1 MIVIKKTQSET
12 SRNFVVIVTK
22 RVGRP
27 KAFDRDEALT
37 KAIGVFWK
45 QGYEG
50 ASMKLLTDEM
60 GINSP
65 SLYAEFGDK
74 LGLYLE
80 AINSYATN
88 DACTPLVALETVPD
102 IREAVRAFFDAVV
115 DYSTHHASG
124 AKGCFLVSCVATSA
138 GHVDGTAEM
147 LRDAITATDERIKT
161 RFDQEIE
168 KGSLPKDFPSA
179 ERAKLM
185 FDLRQGMVFRARAG
199 FSDDRLESDV
209 DKYVRAVL
217 SAPES

>member
-1 MIVIKKTQSET
+1 MSDTKK
-12 SRNFVVIVTK
+12 I
-22 RVGRP
+22 GRP
-27 KAFDRDEALT
+27 KTFDRDEALT

-74 LGLYLE
+74 HGLYLE

-102 IREAVRAFFDAVV
+102 IQKAVRAFFEAVV
-115 DYSTHHASG
+115 DYSTHHDSG

-138 GHVDGTAEM
+138 GHVNGTAE
-147 LRDAITATDERIKT
+147 LLQDAITSTDKRIT
-161 RFDQEIE
+161 ARFEQEVML
-168 KGSLPKDFPSA
+168 GNLPQNFPSA
-179 ERAKLM
+179 DRAKLM

-199 FSDDRLESDV
+199 FTDDDLASDI
-209 DKYVRAVL
+209 DKYVSSVL
-217 SAPES
+217 ASCES

>member
-1 MIVIKKTQSET
+1 M
-12 SRNFVVIVTK
+12 NVTK

-74 LGLYLE
+74 HGLYLE

-102 IREAVRAFFDAVV
+102 IREAVRAFFNAVV
-115 DYSTHHASG
+115 DYSTHHSSG

-147 LRDAITATDERIKT
+147 LRDAITATDERIKA

-168 KGSLPKDFPSA
+168 KGSLPKNFPSA

-199 FSDDRLESDV
+199 FSDDRLESNV

>member
-1 MIVIKKTQSET
+1 M
-12 SRNFVVIVTK
+12 NVTK

-74 LGLYLE
+74 HGLYLE

-147 LRDAITATDERIKT
+147 LRDAITTTDERIKA

>member
-1 MIVIKKTQSET
+1 MSDTKK
-12 SRNFVVIVTK
+12 
-22 RVGRP
+22 VGRP
-27 KAFDRDEALT
+27 KTVDRDEALT

-74 LGLYLE
+74 HGLYLE

-88 DACTPLVALETVPD
+88 DACTPLVALETVPN
-102 IREAVRAFFDAVV
+102 IQKAVRAFFEAVV
-115 DYSTHHASG
+115 DYSTHHDSG

-138 GHVDGTAEM
+138 GHVNGTAE
-147 LRDAITATDERIKT
+147 LLQDAITSTDKRIMA
-161 RFDQEIE
+161 RFEHE
-168 KGSLPKDFPSA
+168 VMPGNLPQNFPSA
-179 ERAKLM
+179 DRAKLM

-199 FSDDRLESDV
+199 FTDDDLAGDI
-209 DKYVRAVL
+209 DKYVSSVL
-217 SAPES
+217 ASCES

>member
-1 MIVIKKTQSET
+1 M
-12 SRNFVVIVTK
+12 NVTK

-74 LGLYLE
+74 HGLYLE

-102 IREAVRAFFDAVV
+102 IREAVQAFFDAVV

-209 DKYVRAVL
+209 EKYVRAVL

>member
-1 MIVIKKTQSET
+1 M
-12 SRNFVVIVTK
+12 NVTK

-74 LGLYLE
+74 HGLYLE

-102 IREAVRAFFDAVV
+102 IREAIRAFFDAVV

-168 KGSLPKDFPSA
+168 KGSLPKNFPSA

-185 FDLRQGMVFRARAG
+185 FDLRQGMVFRARSG

-209 DKYVRAVL
+209 EKYVRAVL

>member
-1 MIVIKKTQSET
+1 M
-12 SRNFVVIVTK
+12 NVTK

-74 LGLYLE
+74 HGLYLE

-147 LRDAITATDERIKT
+147 LRDAITATDERIKA

-209 DKYVRAVL
+209 EKYVRAVL

>member
-1 MIVIKKTQSET
+1 M
-12 SRNFVVIVTK
+12 NVTK
-22 RVGRP
+22 KVGRP
-27 KAFDRDEALT
+27 KSFDREDALT

-74 LGLYLE
+74 HGLYLE

-88 DACTPLVALETVPD
+88 DACTPLVALETVPE
-102 IREAVRAFFDAVV
+102 IRKAVRAFFEAVI
-115 DYSTHHASG
+115 DYSTHHSSG

-147 LRDAITATDERIKT
+147 LRDAITSTDLRIKA
-161 RFDQEIE
+161 RFDHEIMT
-168 KGSLPKDFPSA
+168 GQLPQNFPSA
-179 ERAKLM
+179 DRAKLL

-199 FSDDRLESDV
+199 FSDNDLAGEV
-209 DKYVRAVL
+209 DNYVNSVL
-217 SAPES
+217 GNPES

>member
-1 MIVIKKTQSET
+1 MSDTKK
-12 SRNFVVIVTK
+12 
-22 RVGRP
+22 VGRP
-27 KAFDRDEALT
+27 KTFDRDEALT

-74 LGLYLE
+74 HGLYLE

-88 DACTPLVALETVPD
+88 DACTPLVALETVPN
-102 IREAVRAFFDAVV
+102 IQKAVRAFFEAVV
-115 DYSTHHASG
+115 DYSTHHDSG

-138 GHVDGTAEM
+138 GHVNGTAE
-147 LRDAITATDERIKT
+147 LLQDAITSTDKRIMA
-161 RFDQEIE
+161 RFEHE
-168 KGSLPKDFPSA
+168 VMLGNLPQNFPSA
-179 ERAKLM
+179 DRAKLM

-199 FSDDRLESDV
+199 FTDDDLAGDI
-209 DKYVRAVL
+209 DKYVSSVL
-217 SAPES
+217 ASC

>member
-1 MIVIKKTQSET
+1 MSDTKT
-12 SRNFVVIVTK
+12 
-22 RVGRP
+22 VGRP
-27 KAFDRDEALT
+27 KTFDRDEALT
-37 KAIGVFWK
+37 KAIGVFWN

-74 LGLYLE
+74 HGLYLE

-102 IREAVRAFFDAVV
+102 IQKAVRAFFEAVV
-115 DYSTHHASG
+115 DYSTHHDSG

-138 GHVDGTAEM
+138 GHVNGTAE
-147 LRDAITATDERIKT
+147 LLQNAITSTDKRIT
-161 RFDQEIE
+161 ARFEHE
-168 KGSLPKDFPSA
+168 VMLGNLPQNFPSA
-179 ERAKLM
+179 DRAKLM

-199 FSDDRLESDV
+199 FTDDDLASDI
-209 DKYVRAVL
+209 DKYVSSVL
-217 SAPES
+217 ASCES

>member
-1 MIVIKKTQSET
+1 MIDTKKL
-12 SRNFVVIVTK
+12 
-22 RVGRP
+22 GRP
-27 KAFDRDEALT
+27 KAFDRDEALA
-37 KAIGVFWK
+37 KAIDVFWR

-50 ASMKLLTDEM
+50 ASIKLLTSAM

-74 LGLYLE
+74 HGLYLE

-102 IREAVRAFFDAVV
+102 IGKAVRAFFEAVIG
-115 DYSTHHASG
+115 YSTQHASG

-138 GHVDGTAEM
+138 GHVDGAAEM
-147 LRDAITATDERIKT
+147 LRDAITTTDKRIRA
-161 RFDQEIE
+161 RFDHEIE
-168 KGSLPKDFPSA
+168 QGGLPADFPSA

-199 FSDDRLESDV
+199 FSDSDLIGDI
-209 DKYVRAVL
+209 DKYVASVL
-217 SAPES
+217 ADPKS

>member
-1 MIVIKKTQSET
+1 MSDTKK
-12 SRNFVVIVTK
+12 
-22 RVGRP
+22 VGRP
-27 KAFDRDEALT
+27 KTFDRDEALT

-74 LGLYLE
+74 HGLYLE

-88 DACTPLVALETVPD
+88 DACTLLVALETVPN
-102 IREAVRAFFDAVV
+102 IQKAVRAFFEAVV
-115 DYSTHHASG
+115 DYSTHHDSG

-138 GHVDGTAEM
+138 GHVNGTAE
-147 LRDAITATDERIKT
+147 LLQDAITSTDKRIMA
-161 RFDQEIE
+161 RFEHE
-168 KGSLPKDFPSA
+168 VMLGNLPQNFPSA
-179 ERAKLM
+179 DRAKLM

-199 FSDDRLESDV
+199 FTDDDLAGDI
-209 DKYVRAVL
+209 DKYVSSVL
-217 SAPES
+217 ASCES

>member
-1 MIVIKKTQSET
+1 M
-12 SRNFVVIVTK
+12 NVTK
-22 RVGRP
+22 KVGRP
-27 KAFDRDEALT
+27 KSFDREDALT

-74 LGLYLE
+74 HGLYLE

-88 DACTPLVALETVPD
+88 DACTPLVVLETVPE
-102 IREAVRAFFDAVV
+102 IRKAVRAFFEAVI
-115 DYSTHHASG
+115 DYSTHHSSG

-147 LRDAITATDERIKT
+147 LRDAITSTDLRIKA
-161 RFDQEIE
+161 RFDHEIMT
-168 KGSLPKDFPSA
+168 GQLPQNFPSA
-179 ERAKLM
+179 DRAKLL

-199 FSDDRLESDV
+199 FSDNDLAGEV
-209 DKYVRAVL
+209 DNYVNSVL
-217 SAPES
+217 GNPES

>member
-1 MIVIKKTQSET
+1 MSDTKK
-12 SRNFVVIVTK
+12 
-22 RVGRP
+22 VGRP
-27 KAFDRDEALT
+27 KTFDRDEALT

-74 LGLYLE
+74 HGLYLE

-88 DACTPLVALETVPD
+88 DACTPLVALETVPN
-102 IREAVRAFFDAVV
+102 IQKAVRAFFEAVV
-115 DYSTHHASG
+115 DYSTHHDSG

-138 GHVDGTAEM
+138 GHVNGTAE
-147 LRDAITATDERIKT
+147 LLQDAITSTDKRIMA
-161 RFDQEIE
+161 RFEHE
-168 KGSLPKDFPSA
+168 VMLGNLPQNFPSA
-179 ERAKLM
+179 DRAKLM

-199 FSDDRLESDV
+199 FTDDDLAGDI
-209 DKYVRAVL
+209 DKYVSSVL
-217 SAPES
+217 ASCES

>member
-1 MIVIKKTQSET
+1 M
-12 SRNFVVIVTK
+12 NVTK
-22 RVGRP
+22 KVGRP
-27 KAFDRDEALT
+27 KTFDRNEALT

-74 LGLYLE
+74 RGLYLE

-88 DACTPLVALETVPD
+88 DACTPLVALETIAD
-102 IREAVRAFFDAVV
+102 IRAAVRAFFDAVI

-147 LRDAITATDERIKT
+147 LRDAITSTDQRIKA
-161 RFDQEIE
+161 RFDHEIRVG
-168 KGSLPKDFPSA
+168 KLPQSFPSA
-179 ERAKLM
+179 DRAKLM

-199 FSDDRLESDV
+199 FEDADLAGDI
-209 DKYVRAVL
+209 DKYVSSVL
-217 SAPES
+217 ANP

>member
-1 MIVIKKTQSET
+1 M
-12 SRNFVVIVTK
+12 NVTK

-74 LGLYLE
+74 HGLYLE

-147 LRDAITATDERIKT
+147 LRGAITATDERIKT

-168 KGSLPKDFPSA
+168 KGSLPKNFPSA

-199 FSDDRLESDV
+199 FSDDRLERDV

>member
-1 MIVIKKTQSET
+1 M
-12 SRNFVVIVTK
+12 NVTK
-22 RVGRP
+22 KVGRP
-27 KAFDRDEALT
+27 KTFNRDEALT

-74 LGLYLE
+74 HSLYLE

-102 IREAVRAFFDAVV
+102 IRNAVRAFFEAIS
-115 DYSTHHASG
+115 DYSTHHVSG

-138 GHVDGTAEM
+138 GHVDGTAEL
-147 LRDAITATDERIKT
+147 LRDAITSTDKRIKA

-168 KGSLPKDFPSA
+168 KGALPQDFPSA
-179 ERAKLM
+179 DRAKLM

-199 FSDDRLESDV
+199 FSDDELSGDI
-209 DKYVRAVL
+209 DKYVSAVL
-217 SAPES
+217 SNP

>member
-1 MIVIKKTQSET
+1 M
-12 SRNFVVIVTK
+12 
-22 RVGRP
+22 GRP
-27 KAFDRDEALT
+27 KNFDRDDALM

-50 ASMKLLTDEM
+50 ASMKLLTDSM

-74 LGLYLE
+74 HGLYLE

-88 DACTPLVALETVPD
+88 DACTPLVALETTPA
-102 IREAVRAFFDAVV
+102 IRQAVRAFFEAVI
-115 DYSTHHASG
+115 DYSTHHPSG

-147 LRDAITATDERIKT
+147 LRDAITSTDKRIKA
-161 RFDQEIE
+161 RFDKEV
-168 KGSLPKDFPSA
+168 GLRTLPQDFPSA
-179 ERAKLM
+179 DRAKLM

-199 FSDDRLESDV
+199 FWEADLADDIE
-209 DKYVRAVL
+209 KYVNSVL
-217 SAPES
+217 AKSES